1 MNTHAMIRSKLQPG
15 SFEQGLCRTAWPAPP
30 DRSLFK
36 ANSNLALEREADLAA
51 EDALAG
57 RTVRSI
63 SSGRRAIQR
72 RALPSAS
79 SMDGVPGSVSKA
91 LAEPG
96 TPLQG
101 ESRAR
106 MEQAFGR
113 DFSHIRVHSG
123 DLAARSAREIQ
134 ARAYTVDQDIV
145 FGRGQFHPD
154 TREGSQLL
162 AHELA
167 HTVQQDGQPPR
178 LQRDVDE
185 DAVAQCVAELG
196 GSPKYRDGGLP
207 STEELERYRRE
218 CLARQKPAEAPS
230 RAIENLRAAWGFA
243 KETLRDDLRAEVEHL
258 FTPQA
263 LVAMGLFAAIYI
275 GSQLT
280 PAGWVADAL
289 ALTALTLT
297 VIFVGTLVIDI
308 AKDLYRFFSV
318 INATTEE
325 EQRAAGAALS
335 RVLSKGAVAIFIA
348 LLTRG
353 VRGAMRP
360 PGGGAPPTA
369 AVEVVTP
376 TGPGLRFSAATAGE
390 AVEASRLQS
399 LASYAVIVPPPG
411 GNRPSAPDTS
421 SSQESS
427 SGSGSGKGPATT
439 PAAGFKLGRTGYGAD
454 ALSQLAQRMRIA
466 LGLRRGGNVA
476 VFEFEDIP
484 AGFRELVRRNGGR
497 NVQIEGNR
505 MAVQNVNGSA
515 HSEQLAD
522 MLIRD
527 GQRAGYQLNV
537 KRIYTE
543 YNPCTDT
550 CLPLIQRRY
559 PNAQV
564 SFSFTWERWGRQTPD
579 RNAAVEALF
588 NDKPASK

>member
-1 MNTHAMIRSKLQPG
+1 M
-15 SFEQGLCRTAWPAPP
+15 E
-30 DRSLFK
+30 
-36 ANSNLALEREADLAA
+36 
-51 EDALAG
+51 
-57 RTVRSI
+57 
-63 SSGRRAIQR
+63 
-72 RALPSAS
+72 SAF
-79 SMDGVPGSVSKA
+79 D
-91 LAEPG
+91 
-96 TPLQG
+96 
-101 ESRAR
+101 
-106 MEQAFGR
+106 R
-113 DFSHIRVHSG
+113 DFSQVRVHSG
-123 DLAARSAREIQ
+123 DTAARSARQIQ
-134 ARAYTVDQDIV
+134 AHAYTVGQDIV
-145 FGRGQFHPD
+145 FGRGQFRPD
-154 TREGSQLL
+154 TREGSHLL

-167 HTVQQDGQPPR
+167 HTLQQSGQPPR

-196 GSPKYRDGGLP
+196 GSPQYRDGGLP

-243 KETLRDDLRAEVEHL
+243 KENLRDDLRAEVEHL

-297 VIFVGTLVIDI
+297 VLFVGTLVIEI
-308 AKDLYRFFSV
+308 ARDLYKFFSV
-318 INATTEE
+318 VNATTEE

-335 RVLSKGAVAIFIA
+335 RALAKGGVAIFIA
-348 LLTRG
+348 LLSRG
-353 VRGAMRP
+353 MRGATRP
-360 PGGGAPPTA
+360 PSGGAPPTA
-369 AVEVVTP
+369 AVEVVT
-376 TGPGLRFSAATAGE
+376 TAGPGLRFSAATAGE

-411 GNRPSAPDTS
+411 GNKPSAPETS
-421 SSQESS
+421 SSQGSG
-427 SGSGSGKGPATT
+427 SGSGSGKGPSPS
-439 PAAGFKLGRTGYGAD
+439 PAAGFRLGRIGYGAD
-454 ALSQLAQRMRIA
+454 VLSQFAQRMRIS

-484 AGFRELVRRNGGR
+484 AGFRELVRRNGGK

-522 MLIRD
+522 MLISD

-559 PNAQV
+559 PGAQV
-564 SFSFTWERWGRQTPD
+564 TFSFIWELWGRQTPD

-588 NDKPASK
+588 RESPPAK